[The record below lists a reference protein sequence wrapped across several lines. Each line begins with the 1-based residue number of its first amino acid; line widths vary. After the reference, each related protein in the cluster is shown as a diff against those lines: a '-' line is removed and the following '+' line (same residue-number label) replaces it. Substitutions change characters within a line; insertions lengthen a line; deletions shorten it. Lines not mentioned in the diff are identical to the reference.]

1 MANFGLYE
9 KPYVKLGTSSDI
21 CYCCHKEICENE
33 RRDAY
38 DVAHELK
45 GRLDSQFVFFIRRS
59 GQDTCICFDCLK
71 KIANELTANEEEVTT
86 ETATETTEEVIV
98 AEEVT
103 LKKEAKEDI
112 KETKKASS
120 KKTSK

>member
-9 KPYVKLGTSSDI
+9 KPYIKLGTSSDI

-38 DVAHELK
+38 DVAHELR
-45 GRLDSQFVFFIRRS
+45 GSLDNQFVFYIRKS

-71 KIANELTANEEEVTT
+71 KIADELTSN
-86 ETATETTEEVIV
+86 TTEEITTNT
-98 AEEVT
+98 EEVLEVKET
-103 LKKEAKEDI
+103 VETEIKEEAKEV
-112 KETKKASS
+112 KKASN